1 VRTTRWAEPIGK
13 ILSDVIRDLGLSKKL
28 SEQRAVVEWPDIVG
42 RRVAEHARAVRV
54 DGGRLL
60 VEVDSPVWS
69 QELTLMKRNILRE
82 INDRIGRKAIDNV
95 HFVLGGAR
103 PHGASGNSGD
113 KEEVN
118 GEG

>member
-1 VRTTRWAEPIGK
+1 VRQTRWAEPIGK
-13 ILSDVIRDLGLSKKL
+13 ILTDVIRDLGLSKKL
-28 SEQRAVVEWPDIVG
+28 SEQRAVIEWADIVG

-54 DGGRLL
+54 DGGLL
-60 VEVDSPVWS
+60 FVEVDSSVWS

-82 INDRIGRKAIDNV
+82 INARIGRKAIDNV

-103 PHGASGNSGD
+103 PYGASGRNR
-113 KEEVN
+113 KEEGH